1 MRTIKRYSNRKLY
14 DTEEKR
20 YITLDQIAELVQ
32 DDVDIRVID
41 NQNGE
46 DLTTVTMSQILVEQE
61 KRNSGSI
68 PKSFLTDLIQ
78 RSSTSLVDYLKRTV
92 TSLND
97 GTSNILSDAAIDER
111 VDHLVENGEI
121 LADEGNKLKADLKGR
136 AQDYKPRLDDFI
148 EKRVHD
154 VLGRLNIASKANI
167 DELNARLETLQTR
180 LEAALEDDGS
190 APAASSSSASDSS
203 TPQTSDSAS
212 S

>member
-61 KRNSGSI
+61 KKSSGSI

-97 GTSNILSDAAIDER
+97 GTGNILSDAAIDER

-136 AQDYKPRLDDFI
+136 AQDYKTRLDDFI

-154 VLGRLNIASKANI
+154 VLGRLNIASKADI
-167 DELNARLETLQTR
+167 DALNARLELLQTR

-190 APAASSSSASDSS
+190 DPAASSSSASDSS